1 MAPNDT
7 SVYVGDT
14 VALSCMSHGL
24 PFPSIYWTR
33 EGEPL
38 RQPVAVNQTQI
49 SGGHVTFLQS
59 TLLLCSL
66 TLSDT
71 GLYTCSASNNHSSAQ
86 QTFSIT
92 VKGIYNNQSLLYL
105 CVHLLPIMQGL
116 VTVKPE
122 KSARHKIHTQTSAAN
137 LFYLMCFH
145 SSATDCDI
153 SKRLCIFCWEHC
165 SFLLHQLWSSCSPYQ
180 LVQRLSR
187 PQQTISQR
195 HQDSHLERDGWNW
208 SNFGC

>member
-14 VALSCMSHGL
+14 VALSCVSHGL
-24 PFPSIYWTR
+24 PFPSISWTR
-33 EGEPL
+33 QGEPL

-92 VKGIYNNQSLLYL
+92 VKGTYNNRSLLYL
-105 CVHLLPIMQGL
+105 CVHLLPIMRGL
-116 VTVKPE
+116 VTGKPE
-122 KSARHKIHTQTSAAN
+122 KSARHKILQTI
-137 LFYLMCFH
+137 LFYLVFFH
-145 SSATDCDI
+145 SCATDCDI
-153 SKRLCIFCWEHC
+153 SKRLCIFRWEHC
-165 SFLLHQLWSSCSPYQ
+165 SFLLHQLWRSCSPYP

-187 PQQTISQR
+187 SPHTISQR
-195 HQDSHLERDGWNW
+195 HQDSHLERDDWNW